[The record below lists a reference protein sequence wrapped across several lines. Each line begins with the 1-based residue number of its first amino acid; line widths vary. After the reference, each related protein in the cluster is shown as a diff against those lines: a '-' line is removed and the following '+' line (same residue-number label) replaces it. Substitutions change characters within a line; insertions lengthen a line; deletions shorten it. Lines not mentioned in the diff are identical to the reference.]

1 MSDPMDYA
9 SSGVDIDLEG
19 AAVASLIGSLQRS
32 TRKAGT
38 PGAPV
43 DLPGGFGGLIEFG
56 DHLLAMATDGVGSKL
71 QIATAVKNW
80 DSVGIDCMA
89 MNVND
94 LLCVGA
100 EPIAF
105 VDYIAVP
112 KPDPEVHAAVGASLA
127 KACELA
133 NVTLAGGETASLP
146 GIVTELD
153 LSGTALGFLGKDSAI
168 TGERL
173 ESGDV
178 LIGLPSSGIHSNGF
192 SLVRNIIDRMGLT
205 YTDACPFDAEFSG
218 REFSENPSLADIL
231 LIPTKIYYSPVI
243 ELLNHLKSTQGSVH
257 AVHGIAH
264 ITGGGLSNLLRLH
277 DELGWHV
284 ETPMPIPPE
293 FNWLQSQGNVTDLEM
308 HRTFNMGLGMV
319 LAVAKDQAES
329 ILSFV
334 QQHEP
339 NAAIIGH
346 VHDDAHKVTHSNPDI
361 FFEHY

>member
-1 MSDPMDYA
+1 MDYA

-153 LSGTALGFLGKDSAI
+153 LSGTALGFLDKDSAI

-192 SLVRNIIDRMGLT
+192 SLVRNIVTSMGLS
-205 YTDACPFDAEFSG
+205 YADSCPFETTFTS
-218 REFSENPSLADIL
+218 RMLPPKPTLADVL
-231 LIPTKIYYSPVI
+231 LIPTRIYCNSVVG
-243 ELLNHLKSTQGSVH
+243 LLNHLKESQGSVH

-277 DELGWHV
+277 DKLGWHIDS
-284 ETPMPIPPE
+284 PMSIPPE
-293 FNWLQSQGNVTDLEM
+293 FTWLQSQGNVTDLEM

-319 LAVAKDQAES
+319 LAVEKEQADS
-329 ILSFV
+329 ILEFI
-334 QQHEP
+334 QQFEP
-339 NAAIIGH
+339 AAAIIGH
-346 VHDDAHKVTHSNPDI
+346 VNDDGHKVTHANPKI
-361 FFEHY
+361 LFEHY

>member
-1 MSDPMDYA
+1 MDYA

-32 TRKAGT
+32 TRQEGT

-153 LSGTALGFLGKDSAI
+153 LSGTALGFLDKDSAI

-173 ESGDV
+173 KSGDV

-192 SLVRNIIDRMGLT
+192 SLVRNIVSHMGLS
-205 YTDACPFDAEFSG
+205 YTDSCPFDAGFVG
-218 REFSENPSLADIL
+218 RELSQSPTIADVL
-231 LIPTKIYYSPVI
+231 LIPTKIYCAPVI
-243 ELLNHLKSTQGSVH
+243 GLLKHLKASENSVH
-257 AVHGIAH
+257 AIHGIAH

-277 DELGWHV
+277 DTLGWHIDS
-284 ETPMPIPPE
+284 PLPIPPE
-293 FNWLQSQGNVTDLEM
+293 FSWLQNKGNVTDLEM

-319 LAVAKDQAES
+319 LAVEKDQADS
-329 ILSFV
+329 VLSFV
-334 QQHEP
+334 QQYEP
-339 NAAIIGH
+339 TAAIIGH
-346 VHDDAHKVTHSNPDI
+346 VNDNGHKVTHSNPEI

>member
-32 TRKAGT
+32 TRKPGT

-56 DHLLAMATDGVGSKL
+56 DYLLAMATDGVGSKL
-71 QIATAVKNW
+71 QIATAVNNW

-100 EPIAF
+100 EPLAF

-112 KPDPEVHAAVGASLA
+112 KPDPVVHAAVGASLA

-153 LSGTALGFLGKDSAI
+153 LSGTALGFLKKDSAI

-173 ESGDV
+173 EPGDV

-192 SLVRNIIDRMGLT
+192 SLVRNIIDRIGLT
-205 YTDACPFDAEFSG
+205 YTDPCPFNADFNG
-218 REFSENPSLADIL
+218 RELSDNPTLADVL
-231 LIPTKIYYSPVI
+231 LIPTKIYCSPVI
-243 ELLNHLKSTQGSVH
+243 ALLNHLQSSQKSVH

-277 DELGWHV
+277 DALGWHI
-284 ETPMPIPPE
+284 ETPMVIPPE
-293 FNWLQSQGNVTDLEM
+293 FSWLQTQGNVTDLEM

-319 LAVAKDQAES
+319 LAVAKDQADS
-329 ILSFV
+329 ILSFI

-339 NAAIIGH
+339 EAAIIGY
-346 VHDDAHKVTHSNPDI
+346 VHDNGHRVTHSNPEI
-361 FFEHY
+361 FFNHY

>member
-1 MSDPMDYA
+1 MDYA

-32 TRKAGT
+32 TRTTGT

-153 LSGTALGFLGKDSAI
+153 LSGTALGFLDKDSAI
-168 TGERL
+168 TGEHL

-192 SLVRNIIDRMGLT
+192 SLVRNIVTNMGLS
-205 YTDACPFDAEFSG
+205 YTDSCPFETSFTS
-218 REFSENPSLADIL
+218 RMLPPKPTLADVL
-231 LIPTKIYYSPVI
+231 LIPTRIYCNSVVG
-243 ELLNHLKSTQGSVH
+243 LLNHLKESQGSVH

-277 DELGWHV
+277 DKLGWHIDS
-284 ETPMPIPPE
+284 PMSIPPE
-293 FNWLQSQGNVTDLEM
+293 FTWLQNQGNVTDLEM

-319 LAVAKDQAES
+319 LAVEREQADS
-329 ILSFV
+329 ILEFV
-334 QQHEP
+334 QQYEP
-339 NAAIIGH
+339 AAAIIGH
-346 VHDDAHKVTHSNPDI
+346 VNDNGHKVTHANPKI
-361 FFEHY
+361 LFEHY

>member
-56 DHLLAMATDGVGSKL
+56 THLLAMATDGVGSKL

-153 LSGTALGFLGKDSAI
+153 LSGTALGFLDKDSAI
-168 TGERL
+168 TGEKL
-173 ESGDV
+173 QSGDV

-192 SLVRNIIDRMGLT
+192 SLVRNIINRLGLD
-205 YTDACPFDAEFSG
+205 YTDACPFDAGFMG
-218 REFSENPSLADIL
+218 RKLPEKPSLADVL
-231 LIPTKIYYSPVI
+231 LIPTKIYCEPVI
-243 ELLNHLKSTQGSVH
+243 QLLNHLKETKNSVH
-257 AVHGIAH
+257 DVHAIAH

-277 DELGWHV
+277 DQFGWHIDS
-284 ETPMPIPPE
+284 PMQIPPE
-293 FNWLQSQGNVTDLEM
+293 FLWLQENGNVTDLEM

-319 LAVAKDQAES
+319 LAVEKSQAES
-329 ILSFV
+329 ILKFLQKFDTGV
-334 QQHEP
+334 V
-339 NAAIIGH
+339 IIGH
-346 VHDDAHKVTHSNPDI
+346 VHDERHRVTHSNPDV

>member
-1 MSDPMDYA
+1 
-9 SSGVDIDLEG
+9 
-19 AAVASLIGSLQRS
+19 
-32 TRKAGT
+32 
-38 PGAPV
+38 
-43 DLPGGFGGLIEFG
+43 
-56 DHLLAMATDGVGSKL
+56 
-71 QIATAVKNW
+71 
-80 DSVGIDCMA
+80 
-89 MNVND
+89 
-94 LLCVGA
+94 

-153 LSGTALGFLGKDSAI
+153 LSGTALGFLDKDSAI

-192 SLVRNIIDRMGLT
+192 SLVRNIVTSMGLS
-205 YTDACPFDAEFSG
+205 YADSCPFETTFTS
-218 REFSENPSLADIL
+218 RMLPPKPTLADVL
-231 LIPTKIYYSPVI
+231 LIPTRIYCNSVVG
-243 ELLNHLKSTQGSVH
+243 LLNHLKESQGSVH

-277 DELGWHV
+277 DKLGWHIDS
-284 ETPMPIPPE
+284 PMSIPPE
-293 FNWLQSQGNVTDLEM
+293 FTWLQSQGNVTDLEM

-319 LAVAKDQAES
+319 LAVEKEQADS
-329 ILSFV
+329 
-334 QQHEP
+334 
-339 NAAIIGH
+339 
-346 VHDDAHKVTHSNPDI
+346 
-361 FFEHY
+361 